1 MQEDDKRVQRF
12 LTKTRQVKDGLTLNT
27 VEENRNWW
35 TEQWIELIEKL
46 ESGNRLAQ
54 GKNVAKNGQVI
65 YIKVQKGFI
74 IAKVQGERLKP
85 YQIRI
90 EVNNLSEEIW
100 GDILAEIASNAYL
113 VAKLFANKLPE
124 QINEIFTK
132 RNTSL
137 IPFMEQDLRAGCT
150 CADWANPCKHSA
162 AVLLIL
168 ADMLD
173 EDPFLLFKLRGK
185 TKEELFE
192 IFRVKRNNLANEK
205 STITRVGV
213 RILSDSYD
221 KEIGLTENSLLDNL
235 VSELYSYER
244 NNYEAST
251 KLEDATTSAN
261 IWSEIEDSPFIIN
274 GENLKRL
281 LENSYQVAKNIARKN
296 IPIHSKF

>member
-65 YIKVQKGFI
+65 YVKVQKGFI

-90 EVNNLSEEIW
+90 EVNNLSEKIW

-192 IFRVKRNNLANEK
+192 ILRVKRNNLGNEE
-205 STITRVGV
+205 SAITRVSV
-213 RILSDSYD
+213 RIISDSCD
-221 KEIGLTENSLLDNL
+221 KEIGLTENSSLDNL
-235 VSELYSYER
+235 VSELYSHER

-251 KLEDATTSAN
+251 KLEDETTSAN

-296 IPIHSKF
+296 IPINSKF

>member
-12 LTKTRQVKDGLTLNT
+12 LSKTRQVKDGLTLNN
-27 VEENRNWW
+27 VKENRNWW
-35 TEQWIELIEKL
+35 TDQWIELIEKL

-54 GKNVAKNGQVI
+54 GKSVAKNSQVI

-90 EVNNLSEEIW
+90 EVNTISEEIW
-100 GDILAEIASNAYL
+100 GDILTEIASNAYL

-124 QINEIFTK
+124 RVNEIFTE

-192 IFRVKRNNLANEK
+192 IFRVKRNNLVNDK

-213 RILSDSYD
+213 RIISDGYD
-221 KEIGLTENSLLDNL
+221 KDIGLIENSSLDNL
-235 VSELYSYER
+235 VNELYSNER
-244 NNYEAST
+244 NNYEVST
-251 KLEDATTSAN
+251 ILINETTSSN
-261 IWSEIEDSPFIIN
+261 IWSEIEDSPYVIN

-281 LENSYQVAKNIARKN
+281 LVNSYQVAKRIARKS
-296 IPIHSKF
+296 ITTTQD